1 MPEVLVYTRAACS
14 WCGAVKKQ
22 LEKHG
27 YAYREVRADHDEA
40 AMKFLMDQMAFT
52 VPQVFVGEN
61 RVGGY
66 EDTVEAI
73 TSGEFDRLLDRSAIQ
88 AEAARNGEG

>member
-1 MPEVLVYTRAACS
+1 MAEVLIYTRAACG

-22 LEKHG
+22 LDKHG
-27 YAYREVRADHDEA
+27 YAWREVRADHDEA

-52 VPQVFVGEN
+52 VPQVFVGDQ

-66 EDTVEAI
+66 EDTVAAI
-73 TSGEFDRLLDRSAIQ
+73 SSGEFDRLLEQSESKASAS
-88 AEAARNGEG
+88 RNGEG

>member
-1 MPEVLVYTRAACS
+1 MAEVLVYTRAACG

-22 LEKHG
+22 LDKHG
-27 YAYREVRADHDEA
+27 YAWREVRADHDEA

-52 VPQVFVGEN
+52 VPQVFVGDQ

-66 EDTVEAI
+66 EATVEAI
-73 TSGEFDRLLDRSAIQ
+73 VSGEFDRLLEQSERQASAST
-88 AEAARNGEG
+88 NGEG